1 MLAETWPLLT
11 CTRMRFG
18 LAALLSSIEDDLAVD
33 AHGRRPSLPF
43 LPLLSPGLMGW
54 ALMSE
59 SAHHSNWWR
68 LSWASWAA
76 LAKSSQ
82 GSPMTR

>member
-1 MLAETWPLLT
+1 M
-11 CTRMRFG
+11 MRLG
-18 LAALLSSIEDDLAVD
+18 LPPLSSMKTIW
-33 AHGRRPSLPF
+33 PSMPLSAPFLPF

-54 ALMSE
+54 ARMSD

-76 LAKSSQ
+76 LARST